1 MTAGFFFD
9 TFLLKKDNKFYGMTL
24 TYDFLKERYLKYY
37 DKLIVS
43 TRCKNIEQEKGNSL
57 GYKITEGE
65 NVKVIP
71 IKNYNKIPDSILKR
85 KIIKKEIEDI
95 LDKCDLAIIRMP
107 SVIGNIACD
116 ICRKKNIKY
125 KIEMVACPWG
135 GYTNH
140 KNKYGKIVAPFMF
153 FRTKYS
159 LKKAKEVIYV
169 TEKFLQKRYPS
180 KGKSISC
187 SDVVLGKIDDDIL
200 KKRKNK
206 IDRIQKSD
214 KIKLFTIGSLDLK
227 YKGQEYVIKA
237 LGELKKEGI
246 NNFEYF
252 LIGNGSNEYL
262 KKIIIKNNV
271 QDEVIFLG
279 TIQHKEIF
287 DRIDEMDIYIQS
299 SLIEGL
305 PRAIIEAMSRA
316 CPAIGT
322 NAGGI
327 PELINEKYI
336 FKKKDTKGLVKILK
350 NITKDELKEMAKYS
364 FEVAKRYD
372 KKVLENKRRKFYCE

>member
-1 MTAGFFFD
+1 MTVAFFFD
-9 TFLLKKDNKFYGMTL
+9 TFLLKKDEKYYGMTL
-24 TYDFLKERYLKYY
+24 TYDFFKERYLKYY

-43 TRCKNIEQEKGNSL
+43 TRCKNIEQEKGDSL

-135 GYTNH
+135 GYSNH
-140 KNKYGKIVAPFMF
+140 KNKYGKVIAPIMF
-153 FRTKYS
+153 LRTRYN
-159 LKKAKEVIYV
+159 LKKAKEVLYV
-169 TEKFLQKRYPS
+169 TEKFLQRRYPT
-180 KGKSISC
+180 KGKETSC
-187 SDVVLGKIDDDIL
+187 SDVVLGKIDKEVLEI
-200 KKRKNK
+200 RKAK
-206 IDRIQKSD
+206 IDKKDENSI
-214 KIKLFTIGSLDLK
+214 IKLFTIGSLDLK

-237 LGELKKEGI
+237 LGKLKKEGI
-246 NNFEYF
+246 NNFKYY
-252 LIGNGSNEYL
+252 LIGNGSYEYL
-262 KKIIIKNNV
+262 KKIAIKNNV
-271 QDEVIFLG
+271 KDEVIFLG

-287 DRIDEMDIYIQS
+287 EKIDEMDIYIQS

-305 PRAIIEAMSRA
+305 PRAILEAMSRA

-336 FKKKDTKGLVKILK
+336 FKKKDVNGLVKILK
-350 NITKDELKEMAKYS
+350 SINKFKLNEMAKYS
-364 FEVAKRYD
+364 FEKVQEFKRE
-372 KKVLENKRRKFYCE
+372 KLENKRRKFYCE